1 MLIRITTL
9 LLLFLVTGVATAQ
22 KKIPTPAEVFG
33 FAPGEDRKLASWD
46 QVVNYFQQL
55 DGASDRVVFETL
67 GNTTM
72 GKPFVMATI
81 SSPANLARVEELR
94 KIQDQLAD
102 PRKLGPLA
110 TRDRKAAELIRRGKT
125 VVLITCGIHSTEVG
139 SYLSST
145 LIAHQLASSTDP
157 NVQNILDN
165 TIVLLVPSLNPDGVD
180 IVKNWYDKTLGTP
193 FEGTDPPELYHKYTG
208 HDNNR
213 DWYAFT
219 QVETQLTVDKIHN
232 VWHPQIVHDIH
243 QQGANGSRLFLPP
256 YMPPV
261 EPNVPKAIVQ
271 GYTELGN
278 WMAAEMRTKG
288 FEGITTNSTY
298 DAWTPARAYSH
309 YHAGVRML
317 SETASARI
325 ASPLTLKFEE
335 LRSRE
340 GYDPQ
345 KESPKF
351 GPVWR
356 GGEWHL
362 SDITKYMTTAAFLL
376 LDHAA
381 TNREQWL
388 RRFYAIGK
396 EAVRPR
402 RAGELFGYL
411 VEPSPTSEALLS
423 ILKRGGVEVSAAR
436 EGTVFKVGKNSL
448 PTDTQLIRMDQPY
461 GGFAKALLEIQRYPN
476 LRDTE
481 GHPIPPYDVTA
492 HTLPLLMGVSVHA
505 VKAPYRAVRST
516 EPIAD
521 VLTEAPKTGPRI
533 DLFAIYR
540 SAVPTHDEGWT
551 RWILDSRK
559 ISYGVLGDKELRA
572 GITVYKPSPGVTGK
586 YYTLLIPDQP
596 ARTLLEGYRTG
607 AMPPELTGG
616 LGPQGVKTLRDFVET
631 GGTLIFLN
639 RASNFAIEQF
649 KLPLRNV
656 VAGLPRTDFYV
667 PGSILRIELDTSHP
681 LASGMPKET
690 IAWAEDSP
698 VFEVTNDPEATVP
711 ASNVRVIASY
721 AADKDPLLSGW
732 LLGGELIKGKAA
744 LVEVTMGKG
753 RVILFGFRPQY
764 RAQSLAT
771 YPLLFNA
778 ISSKSVFTGEPSLR
792 ILNFCSGQAYNYYDR
807 DGPSSFYFGSGF
819 RLTRYRHLLLA
830 ETREHIANYQTASAT
845 GTTARTVF

>member
-1 MLIRITTL
+1 MRTRTITL
-9 LLLFLVTGVATAQ
+9 LLLFLLTGVATAQ
-22 KKIPTPAEVFG
+22 KKIPTPAEVLG
-33 FAPGEDRKLASWD
+33 FAPGDDRKLASWD
-46 QVVNYFQQL
+46 QVVDYFQKL
-55 DGASDRVVFETL
+55 DAASDRVVFETL

-81 SSPANLARVEELR
+81 SSPANLARLEEFK

-110 TRDRKAAELIRRGKT
+110 TRDRKAAGLIRQGKT
-125 VVLITCGIHSTEVG
+125 IVLITCGIHSTEVG
-139 SYLSST
+139 SYLSSM
-145 LIAHQLASSTDP
+145 LIAHRLASSTDAD
-157 NVQNILDN
+157 VQKILDN

-243 QQGANGSRLFLPP
+243 QQGSLGSRLFLPP
-256 YMPPV
+256 YMTPV

-278 WMAAEMRTKG
+278 WMAAEMRAKG

-298 DAWTPARAYSH
+298 DAWSPARAYSH

-345 KESPKF
+345 KESPNFK
-351 GPVWR
+351 PLWR

-388 RRFYAIGK
+388 RRFYAVGK
-396 EAVRPR
+396 DAVRLR
-402 RAGELFGYL
+402 RPGELYGFL
-411 VEPSPTSEALLS
+411 IEPSLNTEALLD
-423 ILKRGGVEVSAAR
+423 ILKRGGVEMSSAS
-436 EGTVFKVGKNSL
+436 EGNSFKIGKNEFPNETKL
-448 PTDTQLIRMDQPY
+448 VRMDQPY
-461 GGFAKALLEIQRYPN
+461 GAFAKALLEVQHYPN
-476 LRDTE
+476 LRDAE
-481 GHPIPPYDVTA
+481 GHPIAPYDVTA
-492 HTLPLLMGVSVHA
+492 HTLPLLMGVTVHP
-505 VKAPYRAVRST
+505 VKAPFRNLRGTPTKFGLSEKYV
-516 EPIAD
+516 E
-521 VLTEAPKTGPRI
+521 TGGTFQNLPA
-533 DLFAIYR
+533 FYH
-540 SAVPTHDEGWT
+540 SSVPNQDEGWT
-551 RWILDSRK
+551 KWILDSKK
-559 ISYGVLGDKELRA
+559 ISYGELGDKELRA
-572 GITVYKPSPGVTGK
+572 GISVYKPSAGVTVK
-586 YYTLLIPDQP
+586 YYTIVFPDQP
-596 ARTLLEGYRTG
+596 ARTLLEGYRSG

-616 LGPQGVKTLRDFVET
+616 LGPEGVKALRYFVET
-631 GGTLIFLN
+631 GGTLVFLN

-690 IAWAEDSP
+690 IAWAEESP
-698 VFEVTNDPEATVP
+698 MFEVINDPEATVP
-711 ASNVRVIASY
+711 ASNVHVIASY
-721 AADKDPLLSGW
+721 PADKDPLLSGW
-732 LLGGELIKGKAA
+732 LLGGDLIKGKAA
-744 LVEVTMGKG
+744 LVEVIMGKG

-771 YPLLFNA
+771 YPLFFNA
-778 ISSKSVFTGEPSLR
+778 
-792 ILNFCSGQAYNYYDR
+792 
-807 DGPSSFYFGSGF
+807 
-819 RLTRYRHLLLA
+819 LA
-830 ETREHIANYQTASAT
+830 AK
-845 GTTARTVF
+845 

>member
-1 MLIRITTL
+1 MQTRIITL

-22 KKIPTPAEVFG
+22 KKIPAPAEVLG
-33 FAPGEDRKLASWD
+33 FVPGEDRKLASWD
-46 QVVNYFQQL
+46 QIVDYFRQL
-55 DGASDRVVFETL
+55 DAASDRVVFETL

-81 SSPANLARVEELR
+81 SSPANLARLEEFK

-102 PRKLGPLA
+102 PRTLGPLA
-110 TRDRKAAELIRRGKT
+110 TRDRKAAELIRQGKT
-125 VVLITCGIHSTEVG
+125 IVLITCGIHSTEVG

-145 LIAHQLASSTDP
+145 LIAHQLASSTEA
-157 NVQNILDN
+157 NVQKILDN

-219 QVETQLTVDKIHN
+219 QIETQLTVDKIHN

-243 QQGANGSRLFLPP
+243 QQGAMGSRLFLPP
-256 YMPPV
+256 YMAPV
-261 EPNVPKAIVQ
+261 EPNVPKPIVQ

-278 WMAAEMRTKG
+278 WVAAEMRAKG

-351 GPVWR
+351 GPLWR
-356 GGEWHL
+356 GGEWRL

-396 EAVRPR
+396 DAVRPR
-402 RAGELFGYL
+402 RADEIFAFL
-411 VEPSPTSEALLS
+411 VEPSSTSEALLN
-423 ILKRGGVEVSAAR
+423 ILKRGGVEVSSAK
-436 EGTVFKVGKNSL
+436 EGTVFKVGKHTL
-448 PTDTQLIRMDQPY
+448 PSDTQLVRMDQPY
-461 GGFAKALLEIQRYPN
+461 GAFAKTLLEVQRYPN
-476 LRDTE
+476 LRDAD
-481 GHPIPPYDVTA
+481 GHPIAPYDVTA
-492 HTLPLLMGVSVHA
+492 HTLPLLMNVPVRA
-505 VKAPYRAVRST
+505 VKTPFRAVRST
-516 EPIAD
+516 EPVSD
-521 VLTEAPKTGPRI
+521 VLTETPKTPRI
-533 DLFAIYR
+533 DQFAIYH
-540 SAVPTHDEGWT
+540 SSVPSQDEGWT
-551 RWILDSRK
+551 RWMLESK
-559 ISYGVLGDKELRA
+559 NISYGVLTDKELRA
-572 GITVYKPSPGVTGK
+572 GITVYKPSAGVTVK

-616 LGPQGVKTLRDFVET
+616 LGAEGVKTLRDFVET

-639 RASNFAIEQF
+639 RAANFAIDQF

-667 PGSILRIELDTSHP
+667 PGSILRIELDIELDTMHP
-681 LASGMPKET
+681 LAAGMPKQT

-698 VFEVTNDPEATVP
+698 VFEVTNDPSATVP
-711 ASNVRVIASY
+711 AANVHVIASY
-721 AADKDPLLSGW
+721 PAAKDPLLSGW

-771 YPLLFNA
+771 YPLLFN
-778 ISSKSVFTGEPSLR
+778 SL
-792 ILNFCSGQAYNYYDR
+792 G
-807 DGPSSFYFGSGF
+807 
-819 RLTRYRHLLLA
+819 
-830 ETREHIANYQTASAT
+830 
-845 GTTARTVF
+845 AR

>member
-1 MLIRITTL
+1 MPIRVVT
-9 LLLFLVTGVATAQ
+9 LLLFLLVAFTPSVKSQ
-22 KKIPTPAEVFG
+22 KKIPTPAEVLG

-46 QVVNYFQQL
+46 QVVDYFRQL
-55 DGASDRVVFETL
+55 DGASERVVFETL
-67 GNTTM
+67 GDTTM

-81 SSPANLARVEELR
+81 SSPANLARLEELR
-94 KIQDQLAD
+94 KVQDQLAD

-110 TRDRKAAELIRRGKT
+110 TRDRKAAELIKRGKT

-139 SYLSST
+139 SYVSST
-145 LIAHQLASSTDP
+145 LIAHQLASSTEP
-157 NVQNILDN
+157 NIQKILDN

-243 QQGANGSRLFLPP
+243 QQGALGSRLFLPP

-271 GYTELGN
+271 GYTELGT
-278 WMAAEMRTKG
+278 WMATEMRAKG

-381 TNREQWL
+381 MNREQWL

-402 RAGELFGYL
+402 RAGELFGFL
-411 VEPSPTSEALLS
+411 VEPSPRSEALLS
-423 ILKRGGVEVSAAR
+423 ILKRGGVEVSSAK
-436 EGTVFKVGKNSL
+436 EGTVFKAGKLTL

-461 GGFAKALLEIQRYPN
+461 GGFAKALLEARRYPN
-476 LRDTE
+476 LRDAE

-492 HTLPLLMGVSVHA
+492 HTLPLLMGVAVHA

-516 EPIAD
+516 EPVSD
-521 VLTEAPKTGPRI
+521 VLTEAPRPIPRI
-533 DLFAIYR
+533 DLFAMYR
-540 SAVPTHDEGWT
+540 SAVPAYDEGWT
-551 RWILDSRK
+551 RWIFDTTK
-559 ISYGVLGDKELRA
+559 ISYGVLTDKELRA
-572 GITVYKPSPGVTGK
+572 GVTVYKPSPGVTGK
-586 YYTLLIPDQP
+586 YYTLLIPDQS
-596 ARTLLEGYRTG
+596 ARTLLEGYRSG

-616 LGPQGVKTLRDFVET
+616 LGPEGVKTLRDFVET
-631 GGTLIFLN
+631 GGTLVFLN

-681 LASGMPKET
+681 IANGMPKET

-698 VFEVTNDPEATVP
+698 VFEVTNDPDASVP

-721 AADKDPLLSGW
+721 SADKDPLLSGW
-732 LLGGELIKGKAA
+732 LLGGDLIKGKAA

-778 ISSKSVFTGEPSLR
+778 LSSR
-792 ILNFCSGQAYNYYDR
+792 
-807 DGPSSFYFGSGF
+807 
-819 RLTRYRHLLLA
+819 
-830 ETREHIANYQTASAT
+830 
-845 GTTARTVF
+845 